1 MLVKDVIFEQS
12 AILRLDDISVRYTKS
27 VDNVILTLYMSDDSN
42 VYRIVSFDRSHNALE
57 YGKFYEVSVAY
68 NKEYQNYRLRTIKL
82 SDTMPATK
90 TSDEERL
97 QLATSLDF
105 LNLHIQEEVGDI
117 LLTIASRNI
126 NSFKLTQGFLTA
138 LSKAMKE
145 ELWKEGTQVQPF
157 LLRSHLQ
164 VELKQLDF
172 PIDIRKY
179 VIFELLGIPLTTMS
193 IYHIT
198 AKQLNML
205 LPQITKEVWE

>member
-1 MLVKDVIFEQS
+1 MLIKDVMFEQS
-12 AILRLDDISVRYTKS
+12 AILRLDDISIRYTKS
-27 VDNVILTLYMSDDSN
+27 ADNVILTLYMSDDSN
-42 VYRIVSFDRSHNALE
+42 VYRIVSFDMAYNKLE

-68 NKEYQNYRLRTIKL
+68 NKEYKNYRLRTIKL
-82 SDTMPATK
+82 SDTMSAPK
-90 TSDEERL
+90 TSDAERL
-97 QLATSLDF
+97 QLAASIDF
-105 LNLHIQEEVGDI
+105 LDLHIQEEVGDI
-117 LLTIASRNI
+117 LLTIASRDM

-145 ELWKEGTQVQPF
+145 GLWKEGTQVQPF

-172 PIDIRKY
+172 PLDIRKY